1 MVKKQVDILFY
12 FSTLLGQAYIM
23 SLKNGDNSIIIVGGS
38 NAAFDPNM
46 KELDKDWEQ
55 TIKKS
60 DFIIG

>member
-1 MVKKQVDILFY
+1 
-12 FSTLLGQAYIM
+12 M
-23 SLKNGDNSIIIVGGS
+23 SLKSGDNSIIIVGGS

-60 DFIIG
+60 DYIIG